1 MPLMAP
7 LGQVIIF
14 FSQLQSVHAPF
25 GLGLLVIHAKLRPWE
40 AKAQDQRKASSS
52 RGNELRK
59 QSANVL
65 GHCKMGHCY

>member
-1 MPLMAP
+1 MPLMAR

-14 FSQLQSVHAPF
+14 FSQLQSVHALF
-25 GLGLLVIHAKLRPWE
+25 GLSLFVIHAKLRPWE

-59 QSANVL
+59 ESANVL
-65 GHCKMGHCY
+65 GLCKVGHCY

>member
-1 MPLMAP
+1 MPLMAR

-14 FSQLQSVHAPF
+14 FSQLQSIHALF

-52 RGNELRK
+52 RGNEL
-59 QSANVL
+59 
-65 GHCKMGHCY
+65 

>member
-1 MPLMAP
+1 MPLMARP
-7 LGQVIIF
+7 GQVIIF
-14 FSQLQSVHAPF
+14 FSQLQFVHGLF
-25 GLGLLVIHAKLRPWE
+25 GLGLLVIHTKLRPWE

-65 GHCKMGHCY
+65 RLCKGGRRY